1 MDPPT
6 SSTTPSSFEAEKQDD
21 EIAFDVRGD
30 SELTWTPR
38 NNGLQTGAELALG
51 EIRRRP
57 RIKIS
62 DQTKWHQDEITVM
75 FELERILHGS
85 EKWRF
90 IATQLA
96 RLFIRRTAHSHF
108 ECYDQWMERELLVG
122 LGNASGDW
130 DAVAE
135 NLNNRWPH
143 NSRRDA
149 AYCKELYDIENS
161 RRTALTSI
169 PLAGRVRVKI
179 TKPMPHQVHDISVN
193 LQSEGEEIEW
203 PVKDILDWRLVD
215 HEVQLRVR
223 WAATPTSSETD
234 SWEPWAN
241 LNQTE
246 KAATYFRNN
255 RRVIQAFCREVKR
268 KD

>member
-85 EKWRF
+85 
-90 IATQLA
+90 
-96 RLFIRRTAHSHF
+96 
-108 ECYDQWMERELLVG
+108 
-122 LGNASGDW
+122 
-130 DAVAE
+130 
-135 NLNNRWPH
+135 
-143 NSRRDA
+143 
-149 AYCKELYDIENS
+149 
-161 RRTALTSI
+161 
-169 PLAGRVRVKI
+169 
-179 TKPMPHQVHDISVN
+179 
-193 LQSEGEEIEW
+193 
-203 PVKDILDWRLVD
+203 
-215 HEVQLRVR
+215 
-223 WAATPTSSETD
+223 
-234 SWEPWAN
+234 
-241 LNQTE
+241 
-246 KAATYFRNN
+246 
-255 RRVIQAFCREVKR
+255 
-268 KD
+268 